1 MNGKALTLGLN
12 LQEMDPISMVD
23 VLHFFFEEDSIRVS
37 TAEQA
42 ESITDMRVNLY
53 RMYGT
58 GYKYGVRKKTSTSST
73 TYGGDSF
80 DDGDLTPF
88 DPANQETK
96 PFIPATDFNPDS
108 ANPFG
113 SVLDAPIG

>member
-1 MNGKALTLGLN
+1 
-12 LQEMDPISMVD
+12 MDSVSMMD
-23 VLHFFFEEDSIRVS
+23 VLHYFFEEDTSRVS
-37 TAEQA
+37 TAEQSDA
-42 ESITDMRVNLY
+42 IADMRKNLY

-58 GYKYGVRKKTSTSST
+58 TYKYAPAKKSSSSST

-80 DDGDLTPF
+80 DDFDVAPF

-113 SVLDAPIG
+113 KVLDAPIG